1 MKPDTYREHLND
13 LQVEVEELRAKLKE
27 SQTGDTISRQAAI
40 DALNV
45 LVKDG
50 HAYVNGAFF
59 ETILRD
65 EAKRVLEELPS
76 AQPEIIRCKDCKHGT
91 HGTGAEVY
99 CNEHSRTM
107 YQWDY
112 CGRAERINNG
122 QAD

>member
-1 MKPDTYREHLND
+1 MTEDTYRDKLNS
-13 LQVEVEELRAKLKE
+13 LQVEIEELRAKLKE

-40 DALNV
+40 DAV
-45 LVKDG
+45 RKCSVKEVTS
-50 HAYVNGAFF
+50 AYMLIDKA
-59 ETILRD
+59 
-65 EAKRVLEELPS
+65 EAMTELMLLPS
-76 AQPEIIRCKDCKHGT
+76 AQPEIIQCKDCKHGT

>member
-27 SQTGDTISRQAAI
+27 AQTGDIISRQAAL
-40 DALNV
+40 DALYRI
-45 LVKDG
+45 DE
-50 HAYVNGAFF
+50 YNG
-59 ETILRD
+59 RSV
-65 EAKRVLEELPS
+65 EAIRNLPS

>member
-1 MKPDTYREHLND
+1 MDD
-13 LQVEVEELRAKLKE
+13 L
-27 SQTGDTISRQAAI
+27 ISRQAAI

-76 AQPEIIRCKDCKHGT
+76 AQPEQRKGKWIHPYHYGLALPEHECSVCHEWEYADTESNFCPNC
-91 HGTGAEVY
+91 GADMRGD
-99 CNEHSRTM
+99 EHET
-107 YQWDY
+107 D
-112 CGRAERINNG
+112 
-122 QAD
+122 

>member
-1 MKPDTYREHLND
+1 MSD
-13 LQVEVEELRAKLKE
+13 LI
-27 SQTGDTISRQAAI
+27 DRQAAI

-76 AQPEIIRCKDCKHGT
+76 AQPEQRKGKWIHRGCGIFSCSECDEKIGT
-91 HGTGAEVY
+91 NVYAEAETVRFRFCPNCGADMRGD
-99 CNEHSRTM
+99 EH
-107 YQWDY
+107 
-112 CGRAERINNG
+112 E
-122 QAD
+122 